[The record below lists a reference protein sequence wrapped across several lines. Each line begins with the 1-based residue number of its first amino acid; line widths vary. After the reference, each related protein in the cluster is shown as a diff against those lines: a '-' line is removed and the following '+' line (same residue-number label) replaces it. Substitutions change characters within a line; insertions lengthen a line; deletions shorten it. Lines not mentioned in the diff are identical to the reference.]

1 MTFADD
7 CLAGRLVLVTG
18 ASSGLGQATALSLS
32 RCGARL
38 ALAARNSDRLQ
49 QTLDSLEGEGHSMH
63 AVDFTDAEASASAIQ
78 AIAAEHGSFS
88 GIFHSAG
95 TTVVLPAR
103 LLKNRHLDD
112 VFGAGVRGAFGIAK
126 AAGKRGVLLDGGSIV
141 IMSSAAATRGRPALS
156 AYCAAKAAVDGL
168 VRAVAL
174 ELADRKI
181 RINSIQA
188 AAVETA
194 MHHEF
199 MASISEEAGR
209 DYEQRHPLGFGQ
221 PDDVANAVLFLLSDA
236 SKWITGTSFPVD
248 GGAAAK

>member
-1 MTFADD
+1 
-7 CLAGRLVLVTG
+7 LAGRDK
-18 ASSGLGQATALSLS
+18 
-32 RCGARL
+32 
-38 ALAARNSDRLQ
+38 DRLQ
-49 QTLDSLEGEGHSMH
+49 QTLEMLQGDQHSIH
-63 AVDFTDAEASASAIQ
+63 SIDFADADAAAAAIQ
-78 AIAAEHGSFS
+78 AIAVERGPFD

-95 TTVVLPAR
+95 TTIVLPAR

-126 AAGKRGVLLDGGSIV
+126 AAEKRGVLVDGGSIV

-174 ELADRKI
+174 EVADRRI

-194 MHHEF
+194 MHDEF
-199 MASISEEAGR
+199 IASISRQAAQ
-209 DYEQRHPLGFGQ
+209 DYEERHPLGFGQ
-221 PDDVANAVLFLLSDA
+221 PEDVANAVLFLLSDA

-248 GGAAAK
+248 GGASAK